1 MVGMCRGRRPL
12 QVERRR
18 EGEAGRVLQRM
29 PHFLASTLC
38 RTMQVPV
45 DKDLPKDWRAMQTL
59 LFEDRHPDLATA
71 IHRT

>member
-1 MVGMCRGRRPL
+1 VADVRYKLSAAAKEKPVAFYSAC
-12 QVERRR
+12 
-18 EGEAGRVLQRM
+18 A
-29 PHFLASTLC
+29 HFLASALC

-71 IHRT
+71 VHRI